1 MCKNM
6 GQPGFDPTLKD
17 RVWVIGCATH
27 LGRPVFLPEPI

>member
-6 GQPGFDPTLKD
+6 GQPDFDPTLK
-17 RVWVIGCATH
+17 RPNMGHRATH